1 MTLGRASLQAARG
14 LLDTGYESGDWKK
27 RATDIEV
34 VEGARVRELLGRSR
48 VLVGVRTLLLK
59 LPTSLRPSKLSL
71 GVEVS
76 T

>member
-1 MTLGRASLQAARG
+1 M
-14 LLDTGYESGDWKK
+14 GYESGDWEK

-48 VLVGVRTLLLK
+48 VLVDVRTLPLK
-59 LPTSLRPSKLSL
+59 FPTSLRLSKLSL
-71 GVEVS
+71 DIEVS